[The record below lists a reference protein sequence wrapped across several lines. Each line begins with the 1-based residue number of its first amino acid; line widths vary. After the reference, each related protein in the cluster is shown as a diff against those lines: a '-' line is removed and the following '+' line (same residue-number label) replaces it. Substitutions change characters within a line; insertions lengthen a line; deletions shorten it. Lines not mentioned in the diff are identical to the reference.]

1 MFFLIRCVFWLTVV
15 YSTIFNSGRGP
26 TAASYRAEVT
36 RQMVAAKTPP
46 AAEDTAA
53 HLSQVAQNWVT
64 ATIERLWS
72 KAGGGC
78 AGTPTECVA
87 LAARLS
93 DFARRHSL
101 DDRSARDEAQAEPVS
116 FRNAQAYSPLAPV
129 AEVPLPPPRPRH
141 MGLRE
146 KPANSGFARARRFSS
161 MLAMKR

>member
-15 YSTIFNSGRGP
+15 YSTIFNSDRGP
-26 TAASYRAEVT
+26 TAPSYRAEVT
-36 RQMVAAKTPP
+36 RQMVAVKIPP
-46 AAEDTAA
+46 AAEDSAA

-78 AGTPTECVA
+78 AGTPAACVA

-101 DDRSARDEAQAEPVS
+101 DDRPARDEAQAEPIS
-116 FRNAQAYSPLAPV
+116 FQNAQAHSPSAPV
-129 AEVPLPPPRPRH
+129 AEVPLPPLRPRH
-141 MGLRE
+141 MGLQE
-146 KPANSGFARARRFSS
+146 KPAHSSFARARRFAS
-161 MLAMKR
+161 MPAMKR